1 MYKLI
6 VFDLDGVLI
15 DSKDIHFI
23 ALNKALAKIAPGF
36 EISKQDHLSKFDGC
50 STQNKLDQLT
60 LQGRLPRD
68 LHVKIQ
74 ELKQIYTREFFSSIQ
89 KDEPLVETLTALKE
103 QTEYLVLASNSVRDT
118 VDLIATKLGI
128 KELFDLLLSNEDVNS
143 QKPHPEIYWRAMMF
157 ANANPSDTII
167 FEDSVVGLR
176 AAVTSGANVIR
187 VRNRQE
193 VNLEEVNRQ
202 IKDLKLEKKVKWN
215 DSRLNIL
222 IPMAGA
228 GSRFMDAGYTFPK
241 PLVEV
246 EGQPMIQKVVEN
258 LNIDAN
264 YIFIVQEEHF
274 LKYNLESVLNLIA
287 PGCRIIR
294 TEGVTEGAACTAMLA
309 KELINTNDPLL
320 IANSDQII
328 EWNSSEFMYSM
339 QSQNLDGGLAVFHS
353 THPKWSFA
361 RIDDEGLVVEV
372 AEKKPIS
379 DIATVGIY
387 FWKRGEDFV
396 SATEQMIE
404 KNLRVNNEF
413 YICPTYNQA
422 ISRGL
427 KIGVKFVKKMWGIG
441 TPEDLQTY
449 LARDK

>member
-89 KDEPLVETLTALKE
+89 KDEPLIETLTALKE

>member
-1 MYKLI
+1 MSKLI

-15 DSKDIHFI
+15 DSKDIHFTS
-23 ALNKALAKIAPGF
+23 LNKALTEIAPGF
-36 EISKQDHLSKFDGC
+36 EISKQDHLSRFDGF
-50 STQNKLDQLT
+50 STKNKLDQLS
-60 LQGRLPRD
+60 LQGGLPRD
-68 LHVKIQ
+68 LHGKIQ
-74 ELKQIYTREFFSSIQ
+74 RLKQIYTRESFYDIQ
-89 KDEPLVETLTALKE
+89 KDEPLIETLSALKK

-157 ANANPSDTII
+157 ANAYPSDTII
-167 FEDSVVGLR
+167 FEDSVVGLQ
-176 AAVTSGANVIR
+176 AAVTSGASVIR

-193 VNLEEVNRQ
+193 VNLVEINRQ
-202 IKDLKLEKKVKWN
+202 IKELKLENKVKWH
-215 DSRLNIL
+215 DSKLNIL

-287 PGCRIIR
+287 PGCKIIR
-294 TEGVTEGAACTAMLA
+294 TEGVTEGAACTAILA
-309 KELINTNDPLL
+309 KEFIDTNDPLL
-320 IANSDQII
+320 IANSDQIV

-339 QSQNLDGGLAVFHS
+339 QSQNLDGGLAVFNS

-361 RIDDEGLVVEV
+361 KINDEGLVVEV

-387 FWKRGEDFV
+387 FWRKGNDFV
-396 SATEQMIE
+396 SATEQMIA

-422 ISRGL
+422 ISRGQ
-427 KIGVKFVKKMWGIG
+427 KIGIKFVNKMWGVG

-449 LARDK
+449 LAREK

>member
-23 ALNKALAKIAPGF
+23 ALNRALSEVAPGF
-36 EISKQDHLSKFDGC
+36 VISKKDHLSRFDGC
-50 STQNKLDQLT
+50 STKNKLDQLSLNNGLP
-60 LQGRLPRD
+60 LQ
-68 LHVKIQ
+68 LHSRIQ
-74 ELKQIYTREFFSSIQ
+74 SLKQNYTKEFFEDIKRDQS
-89 KDEPLVETLTALKE
+89 LFETITRLKE
-103 QTEYLVLASNSVRDT
+103 RTKYLILASNSIRDT
-118 VDLIATKLGI
+118 VDLIVTKLGI
-128 KELFDLLLSNEDVNS
+128 GELFDLILSNEDVNN

-157 ANANPSDTII
+157 ANAYPSETII
-167 FEDSVVGLR
+167 FEDSVVGLQ
-176 AAVTSGANVIR
+176 AAGTSGANVIR
-187 VRNRQE
+187 IRNRQD
-193 VNLEEVNRQ
+193 VNFEDINRQ
-202 IKDLKLEKKVKWN
+202 MDEISLEHKVKWQ
-215 DSRLNIL
+215 DSKLNIL

-258 LNIDAN
+258 LNIEAN

-274 LKYNLESVLNLIA
+274 HKYNLESVLNLIA
-287 PGCRIIR
+287 PKCKIIR
-294 TEGVTEGAACTAMLA
+294 TEGITEGAACTALLA
-309 KELINTNDPLL
+309 KDLINTDSPLL

-339 QSQNLDGGLAVFHS
+339 QSQNLDGGLAVFNS
-353 THPKWSFA
+353 SHPKWSYA
-361 RIDDEGLVVEV
+361 KIDEKGNVVEV

-387 FWKRGEDFV
+387 FWKKGSDFV
-396 SATEQMIE
+396 TSTESMIDQD
-404 KNLRVNNEF
+404 LRVNNEF

-422 ISRGL
+422 ISNGL
-427 KIGVKFVKKMWGIG
+427 KIGVKFVAKMWGIG

-449 LARDK
+449 LARAK